1 MYWLVPHICSMIT
14 RRGGVFQLENCSEF
28 HALSHNLFGKN
39 ILAILLFQLDHFIP
53 KCSLRSQILYSII
66 MECAIWERYLW
77 RVSHFLV
84 KEQAGNNFGHF
95 LIESAVL
102 NLLLISLSESGRKC
116 NTREKRQ
123 IYRTDTITI
132 TDRSKLPI
140 REFYTGD
147 VDLANE
153 MTYIRVSHLQ
163 CIGLITFNFT
173 HIRS

>member
-1 MYWLVPHICSMIT
+1 MI
-14 RRGGVFQLENCSEF
+14 
-28 HALSHNLFGKN
+28 H
-39 ILAILLFQLDHFIP
+39 LDG
-53 KCSLRSQILYSII
+53 L
-66 MECAIWERYLW
+66 
-77 RVSHFLV
+77 
-84 KEQAGNNFGHF
+84 KEQAGNDFGYF
-95 LIESAVL
+95 LIESVVL
-102 NLLLISLSESGRKC
+102 NLLLISFSESGRKC

-163 CIGLITFNFT
+163 CIGLITTNFP
-173 HIRS
+173 HLRSYIFFIRDLFLTRRSKSTPCSHLDRLRT